1 MRRSGPASPNL
12 SLEPTRVGESLLA
25 AQLRRQMPT
34 ESSQVV
40 EINVSLSFTQRLKA
54 ELAVATGSVAKMLW
68 LAYFPSCG
76 LALLWIREENPG
88 WITWAITALCFL
100 FVPVAFLFSAFRGLQ
115 AARKNE
121 PFVFRFSPA
130 GMELKTKTAE
140 MKQSWEGVPRV
151 RTGGGFLL
159 VYPNKKCAYPIPLQA
174 LPAEQVQSVLAWAAA
189 GGAERVG
196 T

>member
-1 MRRSGPASPNL
+1 M
-12 SLEPTRVGESLLA
+12 
-25 AQLRRQMPT
+25 

-40 EINVSLSFTQRLKA
+40 ETNVSLSFARGRGG
-54 ELAVATGSVAKMLW
+54 ERAVAIGGLGRLLW
-68 LAYFPSCG
+68 LAYSPSCG
-76 LALLWIREENPG
+76 FVLLWLRGENPG
-88 WITWAITALCFL
+88 WLTWAITALCFL

-115 AARKNE
+115 AARKSE

-140 MKQSWEGVPRV
+140 MKQTWEGVSRV

-159 VYPNKKCAYPIPLQA
+159 VYPNKNCAYPIPLEA

-189 GGAERVG
+189 GGTERVG